1 MTVLADLSDDELFSR
16 ARRWRSEA
24 MRGSLHARGHAHEHE
39 VELRRRSARTMPV
52 RVPAEAPQRPPKRSL
67 LQFWRS

>member
-39 VELRRRSARTMPV
+39 VELRRRSARTASAHA
-52 RVPAEAPQRPPKRSL
+52 PAEAAQRSPKRSL
-67 LQFWRS
+67 FQFWRT

>member
-39 VELRRRSARTMPV
+39 VELRRRLARTTPAHASGEPV
-52 RVPAEAPQRPPKRSL
+52 QRPPKRSIF
-67 LQFWRS
+67 QFWRS